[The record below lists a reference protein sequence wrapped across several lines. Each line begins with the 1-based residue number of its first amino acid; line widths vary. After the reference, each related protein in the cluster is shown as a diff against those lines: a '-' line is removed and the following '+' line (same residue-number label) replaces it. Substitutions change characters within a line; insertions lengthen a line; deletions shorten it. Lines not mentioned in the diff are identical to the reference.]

1 MDLHTFL
8 DTTPDGRYYMD
19 EDGFGMTDDKEVEM
33 YGYINEEGK
42 VTGKFRFPCG
52 KDNNV
57 DYRKLAE
64 KKDLSNRKQND
75 YAEY

>member
-1 MDLHTFL
+1 
-8 DTTPDGRYYMD
+8 MD

-42 VTGKFRFPCG
+42 MAGKFRLPCD

>member
-1 MDLHTFL
+1 
-8 DTTPDGRYYMD
+8 
-19 EDGFGMTDDKEVEM
+19 M

-42 VTGKFRFPCG
+42 VVGKFRFPCD
-52 KDNNV
+52 KYKNV

>member
-1 MDLHTFL
+1 
-8 DTTPDGRYYMD
+8 MD

-33 YGYINEEGK
+33 YGYINEKGK
-42 VTGKFRFPCG
+42 VAGMFRLPCD

>member
-1 MDLHTFL
+1 
-8 DTTPDGRYYMD
+8 MD

-42 VTGKFRFPCG
+42 GAGMFRLPCD